1 MARQILMACLIFN
14 GFESG
19 ATAHVLMRFAL
30 LEQLSP
36 VVLDAARTVR
46 ASSDM
51 ILIQIRMLCCGLHV
65 LRKELACMPACTGL
79 RKM

>member
-1 MARQILMACLIFN
+1 MDLNLEQLPVYLHA
-14 GFESG
+14 
-19 ATAHVLMRFAL
+19 FAL
-30 LEQLSP
+30 LEQLSS

-65 LRKELACMPACTGL
+65 LRKELACMPACTVL
-79 RKM
+79 RKNVRVR

>member
-1 MARQILMACLIFN
+1 MDLN
-14 GFESG
+14 
-19 ATAHVLMRFAL
+19 
-30 LEQLSP
+30 LEQLPVYLHALHLSS

-65 LRKELACMPACTGL
+65 LRKELACMPACTVL